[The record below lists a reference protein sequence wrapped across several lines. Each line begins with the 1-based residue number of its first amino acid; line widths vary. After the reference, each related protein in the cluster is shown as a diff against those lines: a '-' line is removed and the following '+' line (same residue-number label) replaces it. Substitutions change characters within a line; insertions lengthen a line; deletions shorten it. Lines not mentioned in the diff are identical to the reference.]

1 MPMLRTILLAA
12 VTIAMTSANPASA
25 AACGNAA
32 GHAVKC
38 PAKSV
43 QQRSVGQN
51 SKLPQGKVRTHV
63 TGTTG
68 RVNYKW

>member
-1 MPMLRTILLAA
+1 MLRINLLAA
-12 VTIAMTSANPASA
+12 IATAMISANSASA
-25 AACGNAA
+25 APCSNAA

-43 QQRSVGQN
+43 QQRSIDQT
-51 SKLPQGKVRTHV
+51 SKLRQAKVRTHV
-63 TGTTG
+63 TDTTG

>member
-1 MPMLRTILLAA
+1 MLRTILLAA

-25 AACGNAA
+25 AACRNAA

-43 QQRSVGQN
+43 QQRSVGQS
-51 SKLPQGKVRTHV
+51 SKLPQGKARTHV
-63 TGTTG
+63 SDTTG

>member
-1 MPMLRTILLAA
+1 MLRTILLAA

-25 AACGNAA
+25 NAA
-32 GHAVKC
+32 GHTVKR
-38 PAKSV
+38 PVKSV

-63 TGTTG
+63 TDTTG
-68 RVNYKW
+68 RLNYKW